1 LGFVAVT
8 ASGLSGCSGGGTG
21 TAPPETTVTPATVEP
36 TSTSSPTRTDSPEPT
51 PTDPESL
58 DYRIRDKGHYTWFPL
73 GQGSWGRQ
81 KSPYDMSQGSSRWLA
96 QPTDD
101 GGIRI
106 LVKDIDTLEGEYL
119 TAGFDLYLGLL
130 GDITR
135 IEIQSE
141 LVRSGQYNPSLVV
154 GLFLDEDENG
164 EFFVWKEGDGDRDE
178 WVKFGGDEE
187 AVVTTELPPGDPVVV
202 DDETNLAMVNRDS
215 ASATLGELKDGSIEY
230 HDNDQS
236 RTWGKNRGIDSETRA
251 ALFVGLADTG
261 AGDPVEAIVQ
271 QVVVE

>member
-1 LGFVAVT
+1 
-8 ASGLSGCSGGGTG
+8 
-21 TAPPETTVTPATVEP
+21 
-36 TSTSSPTRTDSPEPT
+36 
-51 PTDPESL
+51 
-58 DYRIRDKGHYTWFPL
+58 
-73 GQGSWGRQ
+73 
-81 KSPYDMSQGSSRWLA
+81 MSQESSRWLA

-119 TAGFDLYLGLL
+119 AAGFDLHLGRL
-130 GDITR
+130 GDVTR
-135 IEIQSE
+135 IEIRSE
-141 LVRSGQYNPSLVV
+141 SVRSGRYNPSLVV

-164 EFFVWKEGDGDRDE
+164 EFFVWEEGDGDRDE

-187 AVVTTELPPGDPVVV
+187 AVVTTELPPGEPVVV

-215 ASATLGELKDGSIEY
+215 ASATLGELKDGRIEY

-236 RTWGKNRGIDSETRA
+236 RTWGKNRGIDAETRA

-261 AGDPVEAIVQ
+261 AGDPVEAIIQ
-271 QVVVE
+271 QIVVE